1 MTQSGHPFVRASL
14 PHVPDRLRLVPGFQE
29 ILNVLDNTARV
40 SGRIC
45 DETSTQLFLD
55 RTGFYGL
62 YRYVGHNGL
71 RIKD

>member
-1 MTQSGHPFVRASL
+1 MCP
-14 PHVPDRLRLVPGFQE
+14 RLVPGFQE
-29 ILNVLDNTARV
+29 ISNVLDNTARV

>member
-1 MTQSGHPFVRASL
+1 MCP
-14 PHVPDRLRLVPGFQE
+14 RLVPGFQE

-55 RTGFYGL
+55 WTGFYGSTAML
-62 YRYVGHNGL
+62 VIMACEL
-71 RIKD
+71 RTKPSAIAFQSQHL

>member
-1 MTQSGHPFVRASL
+1 MCP
-14 PHVPDRLRLVPGFQE
+14 RLVPGFQE

-62 YRYVGHNGL
+62 YRYVGTMACEIRTSPSAIAFQSQHL
-71 RIKD
+71 